1 MADTLVAEI
10 GPGGGAF
17 GRTLPGSGS
26 GTDPPADHDVII
38 FYVPSGGVAHAH
50 LHTVSHAGP
59 PSNQYVWSAS
69 DFGTHID
76 FFEQITEMD
85 VDYGNGLDQPSHYFV
100 FSIGSRADLDYMFT
114 VTIDDLPD
122 GPAYTPVDRI
132 PSAKSPPRKTCP
144 PTEFYPSNTRKS
156 SSPASLLIP
165 EDDTVVFVDNRTMDI
180 KNIIPEGDQLDVG
193 GVLQPN
199 FSVVDS
205 ENNLWWVDG
214 RRRNADWPGGVV
226 ESKDG
231 AAELRLMSAAA
242 SDMDGA
248 APFAYKPI
256 TVFWEQD
263 NDAFFVDE
271 WVPNCIDLSEFENC
285 LYACVVHFDGSAG
298 DNFPK
303 VYRIEFDGT
312 ATEVWSAAGGSST
325 FMPSICVNGDGSVW
339 WIHEQRLYRLPL
351 GGVAA
356 EVVYGPIYGHAHP
369 WVYFRQIWPTYWDE
383 IIVEGPNSVGYHTR
397 IFVNPDGDVEE
408 WMDPAHAGDW
418 WMAPFYSFWSGSFPN
433 RMWDCVARSRDYM
446 KMYVHYNNPFDLKW
460 ALVDWKSKCGEI
472 PWLRQTQRDDNRRAR
487 QSQGNQATSKQVSI
501 RSGKNNTY
509 L

>member
-26 GTDPPADHDVII
+26 GTDPPADHDFII
-38 FYVPSGGVAHAH
+38 FYVPSGAVAHAH

-59 PSNQYVWSAS
+59 PSNQFVWSAS

-76 FFEQITEMD
+76 FFEQINEID
-85 VDYGNGLDQPSHYFV
+85 VDYGNPLDQPSRYLV
-100 FSIGSRADLDYMFT
+100 FNIGSRADLEYMFT
-114 VTIDDLPD
+114 IAIEDLPD
-122 GPAYTPVDRI
+122 GPGYTPVGRV
-132 PSAKSPPRKTCP
+132 PSPKAKPRKTCP
-144 PTEFYPSNTRKS
+144 PTELYPRDFRTTP
-156 SSPASLLIP
+156 SPASLLVP
-165 EDDTVVFVDNRTMDI
+165 EDDTVVFNAATTMDVR
-180 KNIIPEGDQLDVG
+180 NIIPDG
-193 GVLQPN
+193 GVIVAGGLVPTTN
-199 FSVVDS
+199 AVVDS
-205 ENNLWWVDG
+205 EDNLWWVDG
-214 RRRNADWPGGVV
+214 QVRAADWPGGVV

-231 AAELRLMSAAA
+231 AGELRLMSAAA
-242 SDMDGA
+242 ADLDGS
-248 APFAYKPI
+248 PFAYRPLQI
-256 TVFWEQD
+256 FWERD
-263 NDAFFVDE
+263 TDASFVE
-271 WVPNCIDLSEFENC
+271 TWTPQCLDLSEFEDC
-285 LYACVVHFDGSAG
+285 LYAGVIHFDSV

-339 WIHEQRLYRLPL
+339 WMHEQKLYRLPL

-356 EVVYGPIYGHAHP
+356 QVVYGAIYGHAHP

-397 IFVNPDGDVEE
+397 IFVDPTGAVEE

-418 WMAPFYSFWSGSFPN
+418 WMAPFYSFWTPSFPD
-433 RMWDCVARSRDYM
+433 RMWDAVARSRDYM
-446 KMYVHYNNPFDLKW
+446 KMYVHFNNPFDYKW
-460 ALVDWKSKCGEI
+460 ALIDWKSKCGEI